1 MVGTRRRRIKKN
13 KKKDGLIK
21 KALKELCSWIFLLI
35 LMVLAAPYLC
45 ISAFVE
51 EAAEIIDLFRRD
63 K

>member
-1 MVGTRRRRIKKN
+1 MVGTRRRIKRN
-13 KKKDGLIK
+13 KKKDGFIK
-21 KALKELCSWIFLLI
+21 KVLKEMCSWIFLLI
-35 LMVLAAPYLC
+35 LMVLAAPFLC

>member
-1 MVGTRRRRIKKN
+1 MVGTKKN
-13 KKKDGLIK
+13 KKKDGFIK
-21 KALKELCSWIFLLI
+21 KALKEICSWIFLLI

-51 EAAEIIDLFRRD
+51 EAAEIVELFRRD

>member
-1 MVGTRRRRIKKN
+1 MVGTKRRIKR
-13 KKKDGLIK
+13 KKKQDGFIK
-21 KALKELCSWIFLLI
+21 KALKEICSWIFLLI

-51 EAAEIIDLFRRD
+51 EAAEVINLFRRD